1 MCEYTTGPAIEW
13 HGDIEGDIRPQGL
26 MCLALYTSVMIERQ
40 TMTALYMYYYGP
52 ANGRRAEGVLN
63 SFVSAL
69 RIPEDRFQLLGQ
81 RIPQTEMG

>member
-1 MCEYTTGPAIEW
+1 MREYTTGPAIEW

-26 MCLALYTSVMIERQ
+26 MCLALYASVTIERQ

-52 ANGRRAEGVLN
+52 ANSRGAEGVLN